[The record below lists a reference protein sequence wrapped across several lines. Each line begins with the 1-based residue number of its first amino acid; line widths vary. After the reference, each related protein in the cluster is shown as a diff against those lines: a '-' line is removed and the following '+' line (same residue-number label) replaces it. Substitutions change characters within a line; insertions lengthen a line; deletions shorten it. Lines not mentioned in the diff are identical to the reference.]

1 MFDAWREKSLVSV
14 RVGLLAGLW
23 LVLCPMALPARD
35 QSATA
40 DFISFRRTGPSSAVM
55 QTSVTRFRH
64 PQTDQVVS
72 LVGAVHIGEKSYY
85 RAIQAELDRHDLV
98 LYELVGGPAPGSVEA
113 LEQGLQEG
121 DDFSSKLGER
131 QIFRFIRVIQQE
143 LQQLLQLQ
151 QQMDGIDY
159 TRNNFRHADLTAEEF
174 AAALAEM
181 GLFNID
187 PAALLS
193 GIGPAMLDG
202 IGLQA
207 ALTSQDANTV
217 NRVRWILGQ
226 MMAKSTSQLAIF
238 GVADIEKPQDLI
250 LGIRNDVA
258 WKILGSSLEEGWRRT
273 AIFYGAAHLPDLRR
287 RLLEEGWIFEA
298 IEWIPAWK
306 IPVVDSDIEPLPISP
321 EARL

>member
-1 MFDAWREKSLVSV
+1 MFDVWRKKSLVSV
-14 RVGLLAGLW
+14 RVGLLVGLW
-23 LVLCPMALPARD
+23 LALCPMALPARD
-35 QSATA
+35 KSAIA
-40 DFISFRRTGPSSAVM
+40 DFISFSRTGPSSAVM

-64 PQTDQVVS
+64 PQTNQVVS
-72 LVGAVHIGEKSYY
+72 LVGAVHIGENSYY

-131 QIFRFIRVIQQE
+131 QIFRFIQVIQQQMQE
-143 LQQLLQLQ
+143 MLQLQ
-151 QQMDGIDY
+151 HQKDGIDY
-159 TRNNFRHADLTAEEF
+159 TRKNFRHADLDAVEF
-174 AAALAEM
+174 AAALAEK

-187 PAALLS
+187 PSALLS

-226 MMAKSTSQLAIF
+226 MMAKSISQLAIL
-238 GVADIEKPQDLI
+238 GVADIERPQDLI
-250 LGIRNDVA
+250 LGMRNDEA

-306 IPVVDSDIEPLPISP
+306 IPAIDSDNEPLPISL